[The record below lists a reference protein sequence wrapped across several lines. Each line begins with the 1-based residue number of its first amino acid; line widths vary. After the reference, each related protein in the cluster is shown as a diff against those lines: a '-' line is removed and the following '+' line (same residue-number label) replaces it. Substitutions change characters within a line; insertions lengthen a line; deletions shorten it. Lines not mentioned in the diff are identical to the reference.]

1 MIHLKREGWCPMLPE
16 TTVFGVLLVLA
27 ILLTLMFLL
36 LRKPHFRVLGT
47 PAKKARKDPK
57 SGEAKKVALMPTPRA
72 LPLEDTSESLET
84 APIPQPF
91 SGPAKTMER
100 QTGLDTPSNP
110 PHKEE
115 SQEKPTSTVQ
125 DEEAPKEPSQPA
137 EPPKVT
143 EEKPVPIPPT
153 LTQLRPPNCTHF
165 FGYLRKLPKNTSM
178 PDDCFGCPK
187 MVECLY
193 YNAYPE

>member
-1 MIHLKREGWCPMLPE
+1 MLPE

-36 LRKPHFRVLGT
+36 LRKPHFRIPGT
-47 PAKKARKDPK
+47 PVEEARGDPK
-57 SGEAKKVALMPTPRA
+57 TSEAKKVALIPKPRA
-72 LPLEDTSESLET
+72 PPLEDISEPPKT
-84 APIPQPF
+84 APIPQA
-91 SGPAKTMER
+91 SLQSAKTMER
-100 QTGLDTPSNP
+100 QAELDTPPHP
-110 PHKEE
+110 PHREE

-125 DEEAPKEPSQPA
+125 DEEALEELLQPA

-143 EEKPVPIPPT
+143 EESSVPIPPT

>member
-1 MIHLKREGWCPMLPE
+1 MLPE

-27 ILLTLMFLL
+27 ISLTLMFLL
-36 LRKPHFRVLGT
+36 LRKPHFRVPGT
-47 PAKKARKDPK
+47 PAEKARGEPK
-57 SGEAKKVALMPTPRA
+57 SGEEKIVTQMPKTHAP
-72 LPLEDTSESLET
+72 PLAYTSRPLKT
-84 APIPQPF
+84 APIPQAV
-91 SGPAKTMER
+91 SRSAKTMER
-100 QTGLDTPSNP
+100 QTGLDTPSTA

-115 SQEKPTSTVQ
+115 SQEKPTSTVH
-125 DEEAPKEPSQPA
+125 DEEPPKRPSQPID
-137 EPPKVT
+137 PPKVIK
-143 EEKPVPIPPT
+143 ESPVLISPT
-153 LTQLRPPNCTHF
+153 LTQLRPANCTHF